1 MHKKN
6 KLEIVTAMIKKGYG
20 RRRIAK
26 ALGTTEWE
34 ARTLMAEVLDG
45 VDTCKTKDKADIIEE
60 QRKSSEK
67 DVSKKEKGTIISV
80 ISEPA
85 GSDKNSKLLKRKAG
99 LKVAV
104 LSDVH
109 YPYEDAQALKLAKAY
124 LKDYEPDL
132 IIFNGDILDC
142 YSISRYDKNPS
153 RNLDF
158 NKEVDYAREKIAE
171 WVDEF
176 PYASFKMLEGN
187 HEERLKKYISSNAAA
202 LLNIK
207 GMKMKH
213 LLDLDVLGVEWI
225 DAHRELKIGNLL
237 FTHGHLARKH
247 AGSSARG
254 HYESYGCSVLI
265 GHIHRLSI
273 GWKRTKL
280 GDFCMIEN
288 GTLCDFDV
296 EYMKFPD
303 WQHGFTT
310 IEFDGADFSPR
321 QHAILDYKLI
331 ADGKVYV
338 L

>member
-1 MHKKN
+1 M
-6 KLEIVTAMIKKGYG
+6 MKKGHG

-26 ALGTTEWE
+26 ALKTTEWE
-34 ARTLMAEVLDG
+34 ARTLMSLALETS
-45 VDTCKTKDKADIIEE
+45 DTCKTKQKTETPTKERKA
-60 QRKSSEK
+60 SEK
-67 DVSKKEKGTIISV
+67 DYVKREKGTVVSV
-80 ISEPA
+80 TSEPNGA
-85 GSDKNSKLLKRKAG
+85 DKNSELKQRKAG

-109 YPYEDAQALKLAKAY
+109 YPYEDAQAIRLVMAY
-124 LKDYEPDL
+124 LKDYQPDM

-142 YSISRYDKNPS
+142 YSISRYDKNPA

-158 NKEVDYAREKIAE
+158 NQEVEYARDKLEE
-171 WVDEF
+171 WVDTF
-176 PYASFKMLEGN
+176 PYATIKMLEGN
-187 HEERLKKYISSNAAA
+187 HEERLKKYLSSNAAA
-202 LLNIK
+202 LLNIQ
-207 GMKMKH
+207 GMKMKNLLH
-213 LLDLDVLGVEWI
+213 LDRLGIEWI
-225 DAHRELKIGNLL
+225 DSSRELKIGNLL

-273 GWKRTKL
+273 GWKRTKI

-310 IEFDGADFSPR
+310 IEFDGSDFSPR
-321 QHAILDYKLI
+321 QHAIVDYKLI
-331 ADGKVYV
+331 ADNKVYV